1 MIEEVITV
9 TTEVHTTIEKVWY
22 LWTNPK
28 HIVFWNNASDDWHT
42 PKAENDFRIGG
53 KFTYT
58 MAAKDGSAEFDFEGI
73 YDEIVKHKLISYH
86 IVDGREVKVEFKQ
99 VGDTTTIIE
108 TFDPESTNPRELQQS
123 GWQSILNNFKS
134 YAENFGKLETLHF
147 EININA
153 SVDKV
158 YLAMLDE
165 KIYVEWTSVFNPT
178 SHFKGTWAK
187 GSRIHFLGIN
197 SEGKTEGMIGVVKEN
212 IPNKFVSIEY
222 IGMLMDGRVITSG
235 LDLEGWIGAHE
246 NYTFSTANGMTL
258 LTVDLDANYQ
268 FKSYFLKTYPK
279 ALAKLKSICE
289 Q

>member
-1 MIEEVITV
+1 MIDNFITV
-9 TTEVHTTIEKVWY
+9 TTVVHTTIEKVWY

-42 PKAENDFRIGG
+42 PKAVNDFRIGG

-73 YDEIVKHKLISYH
+73 YDEIVKHKLIAYH

-108 TFDPESTNPRELQQS
+108 TFDPESINSRELQQS
-123 GWQSILNNFKS
+123 GWQSILDNFKS
-134 YAENFGKLETLHF
+134 YAESFGKLETLHF
-147 EININA
+147 EINIKS

-158 YLAMLDE
+158 YSAMLNE
-165 KIYVEWTSVFNPT
+165 KIYMEWTSVFNPT
-178 SHFKGTWAK
+178 SHYKGTWAK
-187 GSRIHFLGIN
+187 GSRILFLGVS

-222 IGMLMDGRVITSG
+222 IGMLMDGREITSG
-235 LDLEGWIGAHE
+235 LDLEGWVGAHE
-246 NYTFSTANGMTL
+246 NYTFSTDNGMTL
-258 LTVDLDANYQ
+258 LTVDLDANNQ
-268 FKSYFLKTYPK
+268 FKTYFLETYPK

-289 Q
+289 E